1 MTSSWSPIRTVRE
14 RLESRVMPRTRSV
27 TIRGERIHAIHVLT
41 PRRASRSMMA
51 RAIVV
56 FPAPS
61 GPTIAYTFAAHEWR
75 DPVVSARSF
84 DPLRSLRAR
93 FDFMGGFHR
102 DLGGPSNPC
111 RRSTRRSARRR
122 RLAETRRGACP
133 VLLSSEAAP
142 PRNVKVIR
150 PRPLFLLP
158 TGRGEDFPVELQ
170 TSRRM
175 RSLQGHPDH
184 HTRSHDAVSGGTN

>member
-1 MTSSWSPIRTVRE
+1 
-14 RLESRVMPRTRSV
+14 MPRTPSV

-41 PRRASRSMMA
+41 PRRARRFMMA

-61 GPTIAYTFAAHEWR
+61 GPTIAYTLAAHEWR

-102 DLGGPSNPC
+102 DLGAPSKPC
-111 RRSTRRSARRR
+111 RRSIRRSARRR
-122 RLAETRRGACP
+122 RLAVASGGTCL
-133 VLLSSEAAP
+133 VLLSSEAW
-142 PRNVKVIR
+142 R
-150 PRPLFLLP
+150 PE
-158 TGRGEDFPVELQ
+158 T
-170 TSRRM
+170 
-175 RSLQGHPDH
+175 
-184 HTRSHDAVSGGTN
+184 

>member
-1 MTSSWSPIRTVRE
+1 
-14 RLESRVMPRTRSV
+14 MPRTPSV

-61 GPTIAYTFAAHEWR
+61 GPTIAYTLAAHEPR
-75 DPVVSARSF
+75 DLVVSARSL
-84 DPLRSLRAR
+84 DPLRSLGAR
-93 FDFMGGFHR
+93 FGFMGRLPSGF
-102 DLGGPSNPC
+102 G
-111 RRSTRRSARRR
+111 RSFKTVPEIDSTIGETSPTRGNTSR
-122 RLAETRRGACP
+122 ACP
-133 VLLSSEAAP
+133 VLLSAEAGP

>member
-1 MTSSWSPIRTVRE
+1 
-14 RLESRVMPRTRSV
+14 MPRTPSV

-61 GPTIAYTFAAHEWR
+61 GPTIAYTLAAHEPR
-75 DPVVSARSF
+75 DLVVSMRSLDPFRSLGARFGFMGTLPSGFGRSF
-84 DPLRSLRAR
+84 KTAPEI
-93 FDFMGGFHR
+93 
-102 DLGGPSNPC
+102 
-111 RRSTRRSARRR
+111 STRRSARRR

-133 VLLSSEAAP
+133 VLLSSEAGP

-175 RSLQGHPDH
+175 RSLQGHPRSEE
-184 HTRSHDAVSGGTN
+184 HTSELQSQANLVCRLLLEKKKIT

>member
-1 MTSSWSPIRTVRE
+1 
-14 RLESRVMPRTRSV
+14 MPRTPSV
-27 TIRGERIHAIHVLT
+27 TIRGERIQATHVPP
-41 PRRASRSMMA
+41 PRGASRSMMA

-102 DLGGPSNPC
+102 DLGAPSKPC

-122 RLAETRRGACP
+122 RLAETSGGTGL
-133 VLLSSEAAP
+133 VLLSSEA
-142 PRNVKVIR
+142 RR
-150 PRPLFLLP
+150 PE
-158 TGRGEDFPVELQ
+158 T
-170 TSRRM
+170 
-175 RSLQGHPDH
+175 
-184 HTRSHDAVSGGTN
+184 

>member
-1 MTSSWSPIRTVRE
+1 
-14 RLESRVMPRTRSV
+14 MPRTPSV

-41 PRRASRSMMA
+41 PRRARRFMMA

-61 GPTIAYTFAAHEWR
+61 GPTIAYTLAAHEWS
-75 DPVVSARSF
+75 DPVASARSF

-93 FDFMGGFHR
+93 FDFMGRLASGFGR
-102 DLGGPSNPC
+102 SFKTVPEIDSTIGA
-111 RRSTRRSARRR
+111 RST
-122 RLAETRRGACP
+122 TRGNTSRDVSGPP
-133 VLLSSEAAP
+133 VIGSVAS
-142 PRNVKVIR
+142 RNVKVIR
-150 PRPLFLLP
+150 LRPLFLLP

-175 RSLQGHPDH
+175 RSLERHSDRHRRP
-184 HTRSHDAVSGGTN
+184 HDAVTGGTN

>member
-1 MTSSWSPIRTVRE
+1 
-14 RLESRVMPRTRSV
+14 MPRTPSV

-61 GPTIAYTFAAHEWR
+61 GPTIAYTLAAHEPR
-75 DPVVSARSF
+75 DLVVSARSL
-84 DPLRSLRAR
+84 DPLRSLGTR
-93 FDFMGGFHR
+93 FGFMGTLPSGF
-102 DLGGPSNPC
+102 G
-111 RRSTRRSARRR
+111 RSFKTVPEIDSTIGETSPTRGNTSR
-122 RLAETRRGACP
+122 ACP
-133 VLLSSEAAP
+133 VLLSSEAGP

>member
-1 MTSSWSPIRTVRE
+1 
-14 RLESRVMPRTRSV
+14 MPRTPSV

-61 GPTIAYTFAAHEWR
+61 GPTIAYTLAAHEPR
-75 DPVVSARSF
+75 DLVVSARSL
-84 DPLRSLRAR
+84 DPLRSLGTR
-93 FDFMGGFHR
+93 FGFMGTLPSGFGR
-102 DLGGPSNPC
+102 SFKTVPEIDSTIGETSPTRGNTSRGVSGP
-111 RRSTRRSARRR
+111 
-122 RLAETRRGACP
+122 P
-133 VLLSSEAAP
+133 VIGSGV

-158 TGRGEDFPVELQ
+158 AGRGEDFPVELQ

-184 HTRSHDAVSGGTN
+184 HTRPHDAVTGGTN